1 MTNSNSSDTSS
12 DLQKYGV
19 PFYGAG
25 WVPYDHIRSKL
36 ASQEKNEEN
45 EDKEPTQSKDDE
57 ISTSQNYVVFSGGGG
72 EGRSGIPN
80 AIVVSHVDFASN
92 SLSEQPVFKLGTD
105 SDLPYRMTVHPRGD
119 GIICALQQSCRLFE
133 WEEPQDNEVQNL
145 GVKVSE
151 KVLTQLEDVGQQLAL
166 RFNSE
171 GSILAVGGEVEHPFH
186 FFHLWKNVV
195 VFLVRLGFQ
204 RYIIMMEYQLQDG
217 SLRVFKWPSMEII
230 LNEAQAHSS
239 VKDLDFSCDGKFLV
253 SLGSGLCRIWDV
265 ESSKVVASLAKG
277 NDEVFAFC
285 RFSKINDKDPVL
297 YIAAVTDHGGN
308 VLTWNTTTWK
318 RMRSNRV
325 VREAISAF
333 NVSADGKFLAV
344 GTVGGDIFI
353 INSSNMRAQMMVKK
367 AHLGLVTAL
376 TFSHDSR
383 ALISASLDSSARV
396 TLIKDKT
403 KTGMCLSEFS
413 VLLSKKVHMN
423 LVGLKMAGSLQP
435 AHSCLLLVRCGVRA
449 APRTLGGMSWMII
462 FIVLLLAIAVYF
474 MKEKGIIP

>member
-171 GSILAVGGEVEHPFH
+171 GSILAVGGE
-186 FFHLWKNVV
+186 
-195 VFLVRLGFQ
+195 
-204 RYIIMMEYQLQDG
+204 DG

-285 RFSKINDKDPVL
+285 RFSQINDKDPVL
-297 YIAAVTDHGGN
+297 YIAAVTDHGGS

-344 GTVGGDIFI
+344 GTVGGDLFI

-403 KTGMCLSEFS
+403 KTG
-413 VLLSKKVHMN
+413 
-423 LVGLKMAGSLQP
+423 
-435 AHSCLLLVRCGVRA
+435 
-449 APRTLGGMSWMII
+449 GMSWMII

>member
-171 GSILAVGGEVEHPFH
+171 GSILAVGGE
-186 FFHLWKNVV
+186 
-195 VFLVRLGFQ
+195 
-204 RYIIMMEYQLQDG
+204 DG

-403 KTGMCLSEFS
+403 KTG
-413 VLLSKKVHMN
+413 
-423 LVGLKMAGSLQP
+423 
-435 AHSCLLLVRCGVRA
+435 
-449 APRTLGGMSWMII
+449 GMSWMII